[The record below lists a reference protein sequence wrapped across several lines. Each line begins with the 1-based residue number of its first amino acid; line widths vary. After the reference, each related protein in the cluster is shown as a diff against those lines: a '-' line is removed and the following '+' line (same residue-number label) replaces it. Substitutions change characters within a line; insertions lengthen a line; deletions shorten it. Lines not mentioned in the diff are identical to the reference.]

1 MNEALVKWMQSSFGH
16 DVNAASDYI
25 WVTLREVASPAMIWD
40 MLVEKGGNEITPDV
54 VREVA
59 EEILHMELDSDGD
72 FGDNV

>member
-1 MNEALVKWMQSSFGH
+1 
-16 DVNAASDYI
+16 
-25 WVTLREVASPAMIWD
+25 